1 MHLFRSILNAHF
13 LRYVTLVIVA
23 CFIFCAHSIPH
34 SPDINIYAAEG
45 TDPNV
50 AVTNTA
56 IATYTDENGATI
68 IADSN
73 GNSTSIKDTD
83 TTLISV
89 LNTLVALISLI
100 YVPFSM
106 LSSWLLSPDWT
117 FGDFIHLR
125 PVLHSLWVFVS
136 NTVYVVF
143 AAMLIVVA
151 IANIFGQSDS
161 YAIKKMLPRFIIGVI
176 MVPFTWWV
184 VSASLSVSSYLTAL
198 TLRMPADIM
207 NANSAINTRVQIPT
221 KCTLD
226 FTSENAS
233 KKIWTC
239 EDPPAEGVDLAKHLL
254 QSDGAYGI
262 IPLYAYNIFKFD
274 KLDEFKSILSSD
286 ATKTEAFNAMSV
298 AEQAQYSAGDATTKS
313 AMLQAAIIATGIG
326 KIGIQFIMSLL
337 FAIVFTVILIAL
349 VLVLFVRVIKMWMY
363 AIFSPLF
370 ALKYFLSDKIDK
382 DNAIAKFDFK
392 EFIGLAMVP
401 VVVSAALGFGFMFI
415 MTFKTKMEQPINATT
430 QKGIQSDY
438 IKVTD
443 NTANS

>member
-1 MHLFRSILNAHF
+1 MRHWGKVFSMHLFRLILNARF
-13 LRYVTLVIVA
+13 LRYATLAFTAFLSV
-23 CFIFCAHSIPH
+23 FIQL
-34 SPDINIYAAEG
+34 DQYGDLRN
-45 TDPNV
+45 
-50 AVTNTA
+50 TNTDIPISFKTTVFA
-56 IATYTDENGATI
+56 DFPPEEVDAT
-68 IADSN
+68 ADCWVN
-73 GNSTSIKDTD
+73 GNCADFNQMKTKDVD

-143 AAMLIVVA
+143 AVMLIVVA

-207 NANSAINTRVQIPT
+207 NANSEINTRVQIPT

-226 FTSENAS
+226 FTSKNAS
-233 KKIWTC
+233 KKIWEC
-239 EDPPAEGVDLAKHLL
+239 EDPPPEGVDLAKHLL

-262 IPLYAYNIFKFD
+262 IPLYAYNIFKFN

-286 ATKTEAFNAMSV
+286 ATKTEAFNAMSE
-298 AEQAQYSAGDATTKS
+298 AEQAKYSAGDATTKS

-326 KIGIQFIMSLL
+326 KIGIQFIMSIL

-349 VLVLFVRVIKMWMY
+349 VLVLFTRVIKMWMY

-370 ALKYFLSDKIDK
+370 ALRYFLSDKIDK
-382 DNAIAKFDFK
+382 DNALAKFDFK

-415 MTFKTKMEQPINATT
+415 MTFKTQMEQPIE
-430 QKGIQSDY
+430 K
-438 IKVTD
+438 
-443 NTANS
+443 